1 MRTWIVGDSLIGQA
15 GSTNAQLAGGGAV
28 TWKGVGGSRF
38 FGLISRV
45 LRYHSLLGNTW
56 PTTIILH
63 VGTCELFRS
72 NLGDIRKR
80 LRETLLGI
88 RELSPRVRLIWSD
101 ILPRQFY
108 EEEFEEGCGKRSTI
122 TLNKYAHQVV
132 RKELTNACFIRHSHI
147 FNPLNDALFSAD
159 GLHLSDDGKV
169 ALQRSLSDG
178 LVFFNANPGSVSYPP
193 LG

>member
-1 MRTWIVGDSLIGQA
+1 MYFDSPALFSCFTDTGSMRTWVVGDSLIGQA

-63 VGTCELFRS
+63 VG
-72 NLGDIRKR
+72 
-80 LRETLLGI
+80 
-88 RELSPRVRLIWSD
+88 
-101 ILPRQFY
+101 IL
-108 EEEFEEGCGKRSTI
+108 
-122 TLNKYAHQVV
+122 HV
-132 RKELTNACFIRHSHI
+132 TNACFIRHSHI

-169 ALQRSLSDG
+169 ALQRSLSDA